1 MLRLAGRDVISRH
14 WGLSATLLLVA
25 AACSGHAQD
34 VSVVRLPQSTD
45 MTVRLENMATH
56 ISYDRTGDA
65 YFIVPTGRYSIQLLR
80 EGQIAYQEV
89 EFIGPDSPNTRTI
102 NPQAMEIV
110 MGLPEGNPTFDPN
123 VCSAL
128 ETASRLAI
136 ARYGLHD
143 ADVQRRLANADFGGT
158 AERCG
163 QRGGVDALAEIL
175 VGSYGVT
182 PLGMVG
188 VTIQFTPLSGDTPR
202 PRNRGNSP
210 IYNDPSTQR
219 LAVQHQHDSNVTP
232 NVVGDLKSGISDVA
246 VDLTGKP
253 LVVCAAI
260 NSFTPLFCDSNGFA
274 VATPAIANLRALYRL
289 SVKTT
294 PVDSHGVE
302 EDRWTSFVSDEE
314 YHATRQK
321 LEDAMATISANL
333 QQRIAHVQANSVT
346 VPSARYPGQN
356 TKYFATADIAALITA
371 TQGEIDAALRD
382 STLQPL
388 RRHFPQALATVEP
401 AQDTVRDNEA
411 QSIFGQLQNTVA
423 ILTNIA
429 GQLGVDLIFR
439 TTPVETE
446 GARLT
451 FDACGWCT
459 LMLSQG
465 GQHRFYRGRY
475 YVKATLDGY
484 VPYEG
489 WLDLVEDPKTILEC
503 DMVRVHR
510 ASNGRGSVCSLRTQ

>member
-1 MLRLAGRDVISRH
+1 LRRGGQLTAFLGLLLAGAVETS
-14 WGLSATLLLVA
+14 L
-25 AACSGHAQD
+25 AQD

-65 YFIVPTGRYSIQLLR
+65 YFIVPTGRYSVQLLR
-80 EGQIAYQEV
+80 EGEIAYQEV
-89 EFIGPDSPNTRTI
+89 EFIGPDSPQTRTI

-123 VCSAL
+123 LCSAL

-143 ADVQRRLANADFGGT
+143 TDVQRRLANADFGGT

-188 VTIQFTPLSGDTPR
+188 VTIQFTPLSTSTPR
-202 PRNRGNSP
+202 PPNRGNSP

-219 LAVQHQHDSNVTP
+219 LPIQHQHDSNLTP
-232 NVVGDLKSGISDVA
+232 DVVGDLKSGISDVA

-289 SVKTT
+289 QVKTT

-302 EDRWTSFVSDEE
+302 DDHWTAFVSEAE
-314 YHATRQK
+314 YHATQQK
-321 LEDAMATISANL
+321 LEDALATIAANL
-333 QQRIAHVQANSVT
+333 QQRIAHVEANSVT
-346 VPSARYPGQN
+346 VPSAKYPGQN
-356 TKYFATADIAALITA
+356 TKYFATAEIAALITA
-371 TQGEIDAALRD
+371 TQGEIDAALGD

-388 RRHFPQALATVEP
+388 RRHFPQALASVDP
-401 AQDTVRDNEA
+401 AQDTVRYNEA
-411 QSIFGQLQNTVA
+411 EKIFGQLQSTLTV
-423 ILTNIA
+423 LTKIS
-429 GQLGVDLIFR
+429 GELGVDFIFR
-439 TTPVETE
+439 TSPVETE

-459 LMLSQG
+459 PILSQG
-465 GQHRFYRGRY
+465 GQHRLYRGRY

-484 VPYEG
+484 IPYEG
-489 WLDLVEDPKTILEC
+489 WVDLVEDPKTILEC
-503 DMVRVHR
+503 DMVRLHR
-510 ASNGRGSVCSLRTQ
+510 ASNGRGSVCSLRAQ

>member
-1 MLRLAGRDVISRH
+1 MLRLAGSDLTSRR
-14 WGLSATLLLVA
+14 WGWLATLLLA
-25 AACSGHAQD
+25 LASWLGHAQD

-65 YFIVPTGRYSIQLLR
+65 YFIVPTGRYSVQLLR

-89 EFIGPDSPNTRTI
+89 EFIGPDSPQTRTI

-110 MGLPEGNPTFDPN
+110 IGLPEGNPTFDPN
-123 VCSAL
+123 LCSAL

-182 PLGMVG
+182 PLGMLG
-188 VTIQFTPLSGDTPR
+188 VTIQVMPLSGDTPR

-210 IYNDPSTQR
+210 IYNDPATQR
-219 LAVQHQHDSNVTP
+219 LAIPQQHGSNVTP

-274 VATPAIANLRALYRL
+274 IATPAIANLRALYRF

-302 EDRWTSFVSDEE
+302 EDQWTSFVSEAE
-314 YHATRQK
+314 YHATQQK
-321 LEDAMATISANL
+321 LEDALAAIAANL
-333 QQRIAHVQANSVT
+333 QQRIAHVEANSVT
-346 VPSARYPGQN
+346 VPSAHNPGQ
-356 TKYFATADIAALITA
+356 TVKYFATADVVALIAA
-371 TQGEIDAALRD
+371 TQEEIDAALRD

-388 RRHFPQALATVEP
+388 RRHFPQALASVDPEQHTVP
-401 AQDTVRDNEA
+401 HNEA
-411 QSIFGQLQNTVA
+411 EKIFGELQNAVTL
-423 ILTNIA
+423 LTKIS
-429 GQLGVDLIFR
+429 GELGVDFIFR
-439 TTPVETE
+439 TAPVETE
-446 GARLT
+446 GTRLT

-459 LMLSQG
+459 PMLSQG
-465 GQHRFYRGRY
+465 GQHRFYRGKY

-484 VPYEG
+484 IPYEG

-503 DMVRVHR
+503 DMVRLHR
-510 ASNGRGSVCSLRTQ
+510 ASNGRGSVCSLRAQ